1 MKFIKLEILNLASL
15 DRQGGEII
23 NFDEGALGGCT
34 IFSIVGPTGSGKST
48 ILDAI
53 CLALYN
59 RAPRYPRMRGDHNQR
74 IEIYGTL
81 EEGEKNRPAPTD
93 ARNILTRGK
102 KEGYSK
108 LTFRANNG
116 TVYRAEWSVR
126 KKIVNYD
133 NAITSLFKITKE
145 NGIQVEEQ
153 AEWNELPQIIGLDYE
168 QFLRTVLI
176 AQGSFSS
183 FIKAKENERYEL
195 LEKLIGCEE
204 LYTSIAAKIKE
215 QKDEAVK
222 AYDQIAAKFSVQ
234 EADIIPEDELND
246 IKARID
252 ELDIKEKQA
261 KAELE
266 KVKEAIAWYATNE
279 NCLENIAKY
288 ENDLNEVRRE
298 LEAFSEQAAR
308 LALYDDIRSAIALY
322 NEIRI
327 AEANVE
333 KLEKG
338 LKSLGEEIV
347 QKEKEIKVEEEVN
360 LVKLK
365 QDSRKATDELE
376 QQKPHIN
383 AARAIKAE
391 IEVLKKDLFEKAS
404 AKAEAE
410 KIKNKADKDLD
421 DNVKAIERAE
431 AALRSSQQQLSALQK
446 EIEEQ
451 KKLKNQTAEDACIKY
466 KKESTRLEACD
477 ATKLQDD
484 KVYVEKTKADLE
496 SAIRIQEDLK
506 TKRRQQKEN
515 FDQQQLREKNNTI
528 VELLKNFE
536 IEKLREELETLNKLY
551 TLMTS
556 ENWELH
562 RAGLVEGEACPL
574 CGATHHPYHEAEIVA
589 PVFNNMKRLIDEK
602 QEILK
607 KQSDEKDKLTKE
619 QAENDGLLK
628 GIETNLKTLETDIA
642 NLDKE
647 WNGIHAV
654 HENWLVDVE
663 ALYALKPEI
672 EQNAKEADKNLK
684 EYNDLVKLVEQC
696 SKEKEIAEN
705 ALREYEKI
713 SQEDKQAAEKKVTDA
728 NTLLVAEK
736 GRNEN
741 LKEQQKEKAET
752 LQSVTN
758 ALIKVTSEVSSKT
771 DILKQEI
778 GDKDPD
784 TFEKELEEVKK
795 NTDNAVNAKT
805 EAISHLYVELK
816 GVQGKE
822 EATKKQK
829 DSEYESVNRKNE
841 ELLEWL
847 SAYNNRKTEQLTK
860 ETIAQLCSAPD
871 NWEEIRAKQK
881 RIDEK
886 ITSSKTTLEN
896 ERKAYNNHQ
905 EKKPKEQKEE
915 LLARQTELESRSNEE
930 LINLRARLQRH
941 EAAREQMGAIFAQK
955 QEAES
960 LKREWE
966 EITDAIGG
974 DGKTLRKI
982 AQCYTLRFL
991 IEHANFE
998 IRRFNNR
1005 YELLQVK
1012 NSLGIRVIDHDRAD
1026 DVRDTT
1032 SLSGGETFIV
1042 SLGLA
1047 LGLSTLSSR
1056 NISFENLFI
1065 DEGFGTLDPD
1075 TLATVIDALAMLQ
1088 SSQGKKVGVISHTD
1102 TMSER
1107 ITTQIR
1113 IIKNGNSGSSH
1124 IEIYP

>member
-15 DRQGGEII
+15 DRQGGETI

-53 CLALYN
+53 CLALYK
-59 RAPRYPRMRGDHNQR
+59 RAPRYSRKRNGNNQK
-74 IEIYGTL
+74 IVIYGES
-81 EEGEKNRPAPTD
+81 EEKGENRLAPTD
-93 ARNILTRGK
+93 SCNILTRGK

-116 TVYRAEWSVR
+116 AIYRAEWSVR
-126 KKIVNYD
+126 KLTKDYKVV
-133 NAITSLFKITKE
+133 TSLFKITME

-183 FIKAKENERYEL
+183 FIQAKENERYEL

-234 EADIIPEDELND
+234 EADTIPEDELND

-333 KLEKG
+333 KLEKD

-391 IEVLKKDLFEKAS
+391 IEVLKKDLSEKAS

-431 AALRSSQQQLSALQK
+431 AALQSSQQHLSALQK

-451 KKLKNQTAEDACIKY
+451 KKLKNQTAEDARIKY
-466 KKESTRLEACD
+466 NKESTRLEACD

-484 KVYVEKTKADLE
+484 KVYAEKTKADLE
-496 SAIRIQEDLK
+496 SAIRIQKDLE

-515 FDQQQLREKNNTI
+515 LDQQQQLREKNNTI

-589 PVFNNMKRLIDEK
+589 PVVNNMKRLIDEK

-647 WNGIHAV
+647 WNGIHAA
-654 HENWLVDVE
+654 HESWLVDVE
-663 ALYALKPEI
+663 ALDALKPEI
-672 EQNAKEADKNLK
+672 EQKAKEADKNLK

-696 SKEKEIAEN
+696 SKEKEMAEN
-705 ALREYEKI
+705 ALRKYEKI
-713 SQEDKQAAEKKVTDA
+713 SQEEKQAAEKKVTDA

-784 TFEKELEEVKK
+784 TFEKYLEEVKK

-805 EAISHLYVELK
+805 EAISHLYAKLK
-816 GVQGKE
+816 GMQGEE

-829 DSEYESVNRKNE
+829 DSEYEIVNRKNE
-841 ELLEWL
+841 ELSKWL
-847 SAYNNRKTEQLTK
+847 SEYNNRKTEQLTK

-896 ERKAYNNHQ
+896 EKKAYNNHQ
-905 EKKPKEQKEE
+905 EKRPKDQKVT

-941 EAAREQMGAIFAQK
+941 EAAKEQMGAIFAQK

-960 LKREWE
+960 LKREWG

-982 AQCYTLRFL
+982 AQCYTLHFL

-1005 YELLQVK
+1005 YELLHVK

-1047 LGLSTLSSR
+1047 LGLSALSSR